1 MIRVFVADAHPI
13 VHKGLKAVFRNSNEI
28 RIVGKG
34 LHYRDLVDYLRSK
47 KVDIVVLEIEL
58 PGFEEIRT
66 LRKLKDQYT
75 KVRFLVFTALSEEIY
90 AISALKYG
98 ASGFLCKDNPL
109 NKIKDAILKI
119 STGGVY
125 ITNELAEYMAFNET
139 GANPRALINQLS
151 EREIQVL
158 RLLVNGKRN
167 KEIAI
172 SLSISD
178 KTVST
183 YRSRLMKKLK
193 VKNLVE
199 MLNKLQQID
208 LDMY

>member
-28 RIVGKG
+28 SIVGKG
-34 LHYRDLVDYLRSK
+34 LHYRELINHLDSK

-75 KVRFLVFTALSEEIY
+75 NVRFLIFTTLSEKLY

-109 NKIKDAILKI
+109 NKLKDAILKI

-125 ITNELAEYMAFNET
+125 ITNELAEHMAFNET
-139 GANPRALINQLS
+139 GGNPRTMINQLS

-167 KEIAI
+167 KEIAV
-172 SLSISD
+172 SMSISD

-199 MLNKLQQID
+199 MLNKLQHID

>member
-28 RIVGKG
+28 SIVGKG
-34 LHYRDLVDYLRSK
+34 LHCRDLVDYLGSK
-47 KVDIVVLEIEL
+47 KVDIVVFEIEL
-58 PGFEEIRT
+58 PGFEDIRT
-66 LRKLKDQYT
+66 LRRLKDQYT
-75 KVRFLVFTALSEEIY
+75 NVRFLVFTTLSEEVY

-109 NKIKDAILKI
+109 NKLKDAILKI

-125 ITNELAEYMAFNET
+125 ITNELAEQMAFNET
-139 GANPRALINQLS
+139 GGNPRELINQLS

-199 MLNKLQQID
+199 MLNKLQHID

>member
-28 RIVGKG
+28 SIVGKG
-34 LHYRDLVDYLRSK
+34 LQYRDLVDHLGSK
-47 KVDIVVLEIEL
+47 KVDIVVIEIEL
-58 PGFEEIRT
+58 PGFEDIRT
-66 LRKLKDQYT
+66 LRRLKDQYT
-75 KVRFLVFTALSEEIY
+75 NVRFLVFTTLSEEVY

-109 NKIKDAILKI
+109 NKLKDAILKI

-125 ITNELAEYMAFNET
+125 ITNELAEHMAFNET

-167 KEIAI
+167 KEIAV

-199 MLNKLQQID
+199 MLNKLQHID

>member
-1 MIRVFVADAHPI
+1 MIRVFIADAHPI
-13 VHKGLKAVFRNSNEI
+13 VHKGLKAVFRNSSEI
-28 RIVGKG
+28 SIVGKG
-34 LHYRDLVDYLRSK
+34 LHYTDILDCLNSNN
-47 KVDIVVLEIEL
+47 VDIVILELEL

-66 LRKLKDQYT
+66 LRRLKDQYSN
-75 KVRFLVFTALSEEIY
+75 VSFLIFTSLSEEIY

-98 ASGFLCKDNPL
+98 ASGFLCKNKPL
-109 NKIKDAILKI
+109 KRLKDAILKI

-125 ITNELAEYMAFNET
+125 ITNELAEHMAFNEA
-139 GANPRALINQLS
+139 GVNQSALVNQLS
-151 EREIQVL
+151 DREIQVL
-158 RLLVNGKRN
+158 RLLLSGNRN

-172 SLSISD
+172 KLSISD

-199 MLNKLQQID
+199 MLNKLQNID

>member
-119 STGGVY
+119 STGGVF
-125 ITNELAEYMAFNET
+125 ITNELAEHMAFNET

-167 KEIAI
+167 KEIAM

>member
-1 MIRVFVADAHPI
+1 MIRVFVADAYPI
-13 VHKGLKAVFRNSNEI
+13 VNKGLKALFRNSNEI
-28 RIVGKG
+28 SIVGKG
-34 LHYRDLVDYLRSK
+34 FHYRDLVENLTSK
-47 KVDIVVLEIEL
+47 KVDLVVLELKL
-58 PGFEEIRT
+58 PGFEEIRL
-66 LRKLKDQYT
+66 LRKLKDQHT
-75 KVRFLVFTALSEEIY
+75 HVRFLIYSSLSENIY

-98 ASGFLCKDNPL
+98 ASGYLCKDVPL
-109 NKIKDAILKI
+109 NKLKDAILKV

-125 ITNELAEYMAFNET
+125 ITNELAEHMAFNET
-139 GANPRALINQLS
+139 EANPHAMINQLS

-158 RLLVNGKRN
+158 RLLVHGKRN

-172 SLSISD
+172 GLNISD

-183 YRSRLMKKLK
+183 YRSRLMKKIK

-199 MLNKLQQID
+199 MLKKLQHID

>member
-28 RIVGKG
+28 SIVGKG
-34 LHYRDLVDYLRSK
+34 LHCRDLVDYLGSK
-47 KVDIVVLEIEL
+47 KVDIVVFEIEL
-58 PGFEEIRT
+58 PGFEDIRT
-66 LRKLKDQYT
+66 LRRLKDQYT
-75 KVRFLVFTALSEEIY
+75 NVRFLVFTTLSEEVY

-109 NKIKDAILKI
+109 NKLKDAILKI

-125 ITNELAEYMAFNET
+125 ITNELAEQMAFNET
-139 GANPRALINQLS
+139 GGNPRALINQLS

-199 MLNKLQQID
+199 MLNKLQHID

>member
-1 MIRVFVADAHPI
+1 MIRVFVADPHPI
-13 VHKGLKAVFRNSNEI
+13 IHKGLKAVFRNSNEI
-28 RIVGKG
+28 SIVGKG
-34 LHYRDLVDYLRSK
+34 LRHLDMLDYLNSK
-47 KVDIVVLEIEL
+47 KVDVVILELEL

-66 LRKLKDQYT
+66 LRRLKDQYSN
-75 KVRFLVFTALSEEIY
+75 VRFLIFTSLSEEIY

-98 ASGFLCKDNPL
+98 ASGFLCKKNPL
-109 NKIKDAILKI
+109 KRLKDAILKI

-125 ITNELAEYMAFNET
+125 ITNELAEHMAFNEA
-139 GANPRALINQLS
+139 GVNQSALINRLS

-158 RLLVNGKRN
+158 RLLLSGNRN

-172 SLSISD
+172 KLSISD

-183 YRSRLMKKLK
+183 YRSRLMEKLK

-199 MLNKLQQID
+199 MLNKFQNID

>member
-75 KVRFLVFTALSEEIY
+75 KVRFLVFTVLSEEIY

-199 MLNKLQQID
+199 MLNKLQHID

>member
-109 NKIKDAILKI
+109 NKIKDALLKI

-125 ITNELAEYMAFNET
+125 ITNELAEHMAFNET

-199 MLNKLQQID
+199 MLNKLQHID

>member
-1 MIRVFVADAHPI
+1 MIRLFVADAHPI

-28 RIVGKG
+28 SIVGKG
-34 LHYRDLVDYLRSK
+34 LHYRDLVDHLGSNN
-47 KVDIVVLEIEL
+47 VDIVVLEIEL
-58 PGFEEIRT
+58 PGFEDIRT

-75 KVRFLVFTALSEEIY
+75 NVRFLVFTTLSEEVY
-90 AISALKYG
+90 AVSALKYG
-98 ASGFLCKDNPL
+98 ASGFLCKKNPL
-109 NKIKDAILKI
+109 KRLKDAILKI

-125 ITNELAEYMAFNET
+125 ITNELAEHMAFNEA
-139 GANPRALINQLS
+139 GVNQSALINRLS

-158 RLLVNGKRN
+158 RLLLSGNRN

-172 SLSISD
+172 KLSISD

-193 VKNLVE
+193 VKNLIE
-199 MLNKLQQID
+199 MLNKLQHID

>member
-125 ITNELAEYMAFNET
+125 ITNELAEHMAFNET

-167 KEIAI
+167 KEIAM

>member
-1 MIRVFVADAHPI
+1 MIRVFVADPHPI
-13 VHKGLKAVFRNSNEI
+13 IHKGLKAVFRNSNEI
-28 RIVGKG
+28 SVVGKG
-34 LHYRDLVDYLRSK
+34 LCYLDMFDYLNSK
-47 KVDIVVLEIEL
+47 KVDVVILELEL

-66 LRKLKDQYT
+66 LRRLKDQYSN
-75 KVRFLVFTALSEEIY
+75 VRFLIFTSLSEEIY

-98 ASGFLCKDNPL
+98 ASGFLCKKNPL
-109 NKIKDAILKI
+109 KRLKDAILKI

-125 ITNELAEYMAFNET
+125 ITNELAEHMAFNEA
-139 GANPRALINQLS
+139 GVNQSALINRLS

-158 RLLVNGKRN
+158 RLLLSGNRN

-172 SLSISD
+172 KLSISD

-183 YRSRLMKKLK
+183 YRSRLMEKLK

-199 MLNKLQQID
+199 MLNKFQNID

>member
-1 MIRVFVADAHPI
+1 MIRVFVADPHPI
-13 VHKGLKAVFRNSNEI
+13 IHKGLKAVFRNSNEI
-28 RIVGKG
+28 SVVGKG
-34 LHYRDLVDYLRSK
+34 LCYLDMFDYLNSK
-47 KVDIVVLEIEL
+47 KVDVVILELEL

-66 LRKLKDQYT
+66 LRRLKDQYSN
-75 KVRFLVFTALSEEIY
+75 VRFLIFTSLSEEIY

-98 ASGFLCKDNPL
+98 ASGFLCKKNPL
-109 NKIKDAILKI
+109 KRLKDAILKI
-119 STGGVY
+119 STGSVY
-125 ITNELAEYMAFNET
+125 ITNELAEHMAFNEA
-139 GANPRALINQLS
+139 GVNQSALINRLS

-158 RLLVNGKRN
+158 RFLLSGNRN

-172 SLSISD
+172 KLSISD

-183 YRSRLMKKLK
+183 YRSRLMEKLK

-199 MLNKLQQID
+199 MLNKFQNID

>member
-1 MIRVFVADAHPI
+1 MIRVFVADPHPI
-13 VHKGLKAVFRNSNEI
+13 IHKGLKAVFRNSNEI
-28 RIVGKG
+28 SIVGKG
-34 LHYRDLVDYLRSK
+34 LCYLDMLDYLNSK
-47 KVDIVVLEIEL
+47 KVDVVILELEL

-66 LRKLKDQYT
+66 LRRLKDQYSNA
-75 KVRFLVFTALSEEIY
+75 RFLIFTSLSEEIY

-98 ASGFLCKDNPL
+98 ASGFLCKKNPL
-109 NKIKDAILKI
+109 KRLKDAILKI

-125 ITNELAEYMAFNET
+125 ITNELAEHMAFNEA
-139 GANPRALINQLS
+139 GVNQSALINRLS

-158 RLLVNGKRN
+158 RLLLSGNRN

-172 SLSISD
+172 KLSISD

-183 YRSRLMKKLK
+183 YRSRLMEKLK

-199 MLNKLQQID
+199 MLNKFQNID

>member
-34 LHYRDLVDYLRSK
+34 LRYRDLVDYLRSK

-125 ITNELAEYMAFNET
+125 ISNELAEHMAFNET

-199 MLNKLQQID
+199 MLNKLQHID

>member
-28 RIVGKG
+28 SIVGKG
-34 LHYRDLVDYLRSK
+34 LHCRDLVDYLGSK
-47 KVDIVVLEIEL
+47 KVDIVVFEIEL
-58 PGFEEIRT
+58 PGFEDIRT
-66 LRKLKDQYT
+66 LRRLKDQYT
-75 KVRFLVFTALSEEIY
+75 NVRFLVFTTLSEEVY

-109 NKIKDAILKI
+109 NKLKDAILKI

-125 ITNELAEYMAFNET
+125 ITNELAEQMAFNET
-139 GANPRALINQLS
+139 GGNPRALINQLS

-172 SLSISD
+172 SLSI
-178 KTVST
+178 
-183 YRSRLMKKLK
+183 L
-193 VKNLVE
+193 
-199 MLNKLQQID
+199 ID
-208 LDMY
+208 

>member
-66 LRKLKDQYT
+66 LRRLKDQYT

-109 NKIKDAILKI
+109 NKIKDALLKI

-125 ITNELAEYMAFNET
+125 ITNELAEHMAFNET

-199 MLNKLQQID
+199 MLNKLQHID

>member
-34 LHYRDLVDYLRSK
+34 LHYRDLVDYIRSK

-119 STGGVY
+119 ITGGVY
-125 ITNELAEYMAFNET
+125 ITNELAEHMAFNET

-199 MLNKLQQID
+199 MLNKLQHID

>member
-1 MIRVFVADAHPI
+1 MIRVYVADAHPI

-34 LHYRDLVDYLRSK
+34 LHYRDLFNYLQSK

-66 LRKLKDQYT
+66 LRRLKDQYT
-75 KVRFLVFTALSEEIY
+75 KVSFLVFTALSEEIY
-90 AISALKYG
+90 AMSALKYG

-125 ITNELAEYMAFNET
+125 ITNELET
-139 GANPRALINQLS
+139 HGL
-151 EREIQVL
+151 
-158 RLLVNGKRN
+158 
-167 KEIAI
+167 
-172 SLSISD
+172 
-178 KTVST
+178 
-183 YRSRLMKKLK
+183 
-193 VKNLVE
+193 
-199 MLNKLQQID
+199 
-208 LDMY
+208 

>member
-34 LHYRDLVDYLRSK
+34 LHYRDLVDYIRSK

-119 STGGVY
+119 STGGVF
-125 ITNELAEYMAFNET
+125 ITNELAEHMAFNET

-167 KEIAI
+167 KEIAM

>member
-167 KEIAI
+167 KEIAM

-199 MLNKLQQID
+199 MLNKLQHID

>member
-34 LHYRDLVDYLRSK
+34 LRYRDLVDYLRSK

-199 MLNKLQQID
+199 MLNKLQHID

>member
-125 ITNELAEYMAFNET
+125 ITNELAEHMAFNET

-199 MLNKLQQID
+199 MLNKLQHID

>member
-47 KVDIVVLEIEL
+47 KVEIVVIEIEL
-58 PGFEEIRT
+58 PGFEDIRT
-66 LRKLKDQYT
+66 LRRLKDQYT
-75 KVRFLVFTALSEEIY
+75 NVRFLVFTTLSEEVY

-109 NKIKDAILKI
+109 NKLKDAILKI

-125 ITNELAEYMAFNET
+125 ITNELAEHMAFNET
-139 GANPRALINQLS
+139 GGNPRALINQLS

-167 KEIAI
+167 KEIAV

-199 MLNKLQQID
+199 MLNKLQHID

>member
-34 LHYRDLVDYLRSK
+34 LHYRDLIDYLRSK

-66 LRKLKDQYT
+66 LRRLKDQYT
-75 KVRFLVFTALSEEIY
+75 KVRFLVFTALNEEIY

-119 STGGVY
+119 STGGVF
-125 ITNELAEYMAFNET
+125 ITNELAEHMAFNET

-172 SLSISD
+172 SLTISD

-199 MLNKLQQID
+199 MLNKLQKID

>member
-1 MIRVFVADAHPI
+1 
-13 VHKGLKAVFRNSNEI
+13 
-28 RIVGKG
+28 
-34 LHYRDLVDYLRSK
+34 
-47 KVDIVVLEIEL
+47 
-58 PGFEEIRT
+58 
-66 LRKLKDQYT
+66 
-75 KVRFLVFTALSEEIY
+75 
-90 AISALKYG
+90 
-98 ASGFLCKDNPL
+98 
-109 NKIKDAILKI
+109 
-119 STGGVY
+119 
-125 ITNELAEYMAFNET
+125 MAFNET
-139 GANPRALINQLS
+139 GANPRALITQLS

-167 KEIAI
+167 KEIAV

-199 MLNKLQQID
+199 MLNKLQHID

>member
-28 RIVGKG
+28 SIVGKG
-34 LHYRDLVDYLRSK
+34 LHYRDLVDQLGSK
-47 KVDIVVLEIEL
+47 KVDIVLIEIEL
-58 PGFEEIRT
+58 PGFEDIRT
-66 LRKLKDQYT
+66 LRRLKDQYT
-75 KVRFLVFTALSEEIY
+75 NVRFLVFTTLSEEVY
-90 AISALKYG
+90 AISSLKYG

-109 NKIKDAILKI
+109 NKLKDAILKI

-125 ITNELAEYMAFNET
+125 ITNELAEHMAFNET

-151 EREIQVL
+151 EREIQVI

-167 KEIAI
+167 KEIAV

-199 MLNKLQQID
+199 MLNKLQHID

>member
-34 LHYRDLVDYLRSK
+34 LHYRDLVDYIRSK

-119 STGGVY
+119 TTGGVY
-125 ITNELAEYMAFNET
+125 ITNELAEHMAFNET

-199 MLNKLQQID
+199 MLNKLQHID

>member
-119 STGGVY
+119 STGGVF
-125 ITNELAEYMAFNET
+125 ITNELAEHMAFNET

-199 MLNKLQQID
+199 MLNKLQHID